1 MAMIMTIIMMMIKG
15 LTGEKE
21 AVVRCERRLGGS
33 DVKARLIKEAAHKR
47 NQIGLLCFSFSPPR
61 VMSGLPRP
69 FTCSGNG
76 VTTPN
81 LEQYQT
87 TPENSLVTY
96 CLIHNNH
103 SNSYILSGSNISGG
117 GSDATRLFWPDF
129 DNVFR
134 NIERWECAVLFPWF
148 QCVEQGGRCSD
159 YCQRLICGGH
169 RLTWRF
175 YDTHLSIVFSA
186 DAEYEIYL
194 KFGEV
199 FRCRWNCARIVET
212 SGTSA
217 CSTPLEEQREKSWLL
232 PQMPCEEQSKKRS
245 F

>member
-1 MAMIMTIIMMMIKG
+1 MKTNMMMMMAMIMTILMMMMKG
-15 LTGEKE
+15 LTGEKK
-21 AVVRCERRLGGS
+21 AVVRCARRLGGS

-134 NIERWECAVLFPWF
+134 NIERWECAVLFP
-148 QCVEQGGRCSD
+148 
-159 YCQRLICGGH
+159 
-169 RLTWRF
+169 
-175 YDTHLSIVFSA
+175 
-186 DAEYEIYL
+186 
-194 KFGEV
+194 
-199 FRCRWNCARIVET
+199 
-212 SGTSA
+212 
-217 CSTPLEEQREKSWLL
+217 
-232 PQMPCEEQSKKRS
+232 
-245 F
+245 